1 MILRRPYAFLIKHF
15 KFIHIVL
22 FALLLYVITRANN
35 MLTFFK
41 NYISANSN
49 IEVISSNY
57 FSYNIII
64 SILFII
70 IFSLIVYL
78 LMRYKKKPR
87 TLYILIIIVSL
98 LSLVSFIYL
107 YRQIRVLE
115 VSSIS
120 AREIRLLRDIS
131 RFNFWGLLVITIPV
145 AIRALGFDIKK
156 FNFSKD
162 IADLKLEKE
171 DNEEVEVNVELN
183 SESIKRGGRKLK
195 RELKYYYVE
204 NKFFINIILGVVLL
218 ILVLIYPFNRYVIN
232 RNLNENEILKTDYFN
247 IKIKNSYI
255 SERKSVSK
263 NNSYLILKVDLKANI
278 NNYILSLDNLV
289 LEGKNN
295 TYIPSLKYYNYFRD
309 LGIGYYQEK
318 IDTTNYKEYLLIYN
332 INNEDKDNKLTLK
345 YLENNRRINLK
356 PVVIE

>member
-204 NKFFINIILGVVLL
+204 NKLFINNTIPHIIL
-218 ILVLIYPFNRYVIN
+218 IN
-232 RNLNENEILKTDYFN
+232 NLF
-247 IKIKNSYI
+247 S
-255 SERKSVSK
+255 
-263 NNSYLILKVDLKANI
+263 LILKVDLKANI

-309 LGIGYYQEK
+309 LGVGYYQEK